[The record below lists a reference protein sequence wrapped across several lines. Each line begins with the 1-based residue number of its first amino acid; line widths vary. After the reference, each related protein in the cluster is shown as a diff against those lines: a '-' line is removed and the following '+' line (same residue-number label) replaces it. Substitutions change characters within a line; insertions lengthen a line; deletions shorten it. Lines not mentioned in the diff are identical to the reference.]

1 MGTKLDVQTMVAAQ
15 AVPPPQP
22 PRAVVRAV
30 QEERT
35 EKRGSV
41 AWEAKVAQAVP
52 PPQPPRAA
60 ARAVQEERTE
70 NRGSVAWEAKVV
82 QVLQMAA

>member
-1 MGTKLDVQTMVAAQ
+1 MGKKVDVRTRVA
-15 AVPPPQP
+15 V
-22 PRAVVRAV
+22 
-30 QEERT
+30 
-35 EKRGSV
+35 
-41 AWEAKVAQAVP
+41 QAVP

-70 NRGSVAWEAKVV
+70 KRGSVAWEAKVI